1 MVSRS
6 VDPFNL
12 SEEQLRDFL
21 FVRSTTFPE
30 LETVRS
36 KPEALRS
43 APLTLLWL
51 DQTQEYMSGIEQIP
65 QTTYTQYR
73 HFLRTGDRRSYQ
85 TPEGRKRTQLS
96 MAALRLFLMQQP
108 QSGSPQAHN
117 IGNQEIPGTFNDLTP
132 TRLKDIVQDYLW
144 NICEE
149 SNWVWP
155 AHEMYQIDLAAAE
168 LSLVLAE
175 ILHLLG
181 ETLDAEVRHRV
192 RAEIERRIF
201 DPYLRMHHL
210 HKWYSSGQN
219 NWSGFCNGAVA
230 ATFLLLEPEPGRLAQ
245 AVKIA
250 LDGLRLFLETA
261 FEEDGSSTEGVGY
274 WHYGL
279 ENVVILSEMLYA
291 RSGGAINLLATRRV
305 RAIASY
311 PAKLQLS
318 GTSFASFSD
327 SGEQMAFNFGI
338 VSRLAERSGEASL
351 YYLLAHPARP
361 TPYWNIT
368 TQLRTMLWWDGH
380 QPEAAHLDDARLESI
395 GIVRMVT
402 KAADGAPV
410 VLVMKAGHN
419 QENHNHNDVGSFIV
433 HVDGEN
439 LLTDPGGGLYNRDY
453 FSEKRYENIFANSY
467 GHSVPRI
474 GGNLQAY
481 GRAFA
486 GDLLENTATATEK
499 QATVEFARA
508 YPCPELVSARR
519 QLRVVTEGQKAGMIW
534 LSDHFAFNRAVHEV
548 EEALI
553 TWLDCEEDGAT
564 ALVHGQHHTLK
575 VTIEQPQDARFQL
588 EALEEP
594 SRANGKTAILK
605 RLSFVIPAAEVIE
618 VRLRM
623 ELMEAVPLPS
633 SLPTTA
639 TSSPNK

>member
-6 VDPFNL
+6 IDPFNL

-21 FVRSTTFPE
+21 FVHSTSFPE
-30 LETVRS
+30 LEAVRN

-43 APLTLLWL
+43 ASPTLLWL
-51 DQTQEYMSGIEQIP
+51 AQTQEYMDGIGQIP
-65 QTTYTQYR
+65 QATYTRYR
-73 HFLRTGDRRSYQ
+73 HFRRTGDRKSYQ
-85 TPEGRKRTQLS
+85 APEGRKRTQLS
-96 MAALRLFLMQQP
+96 IAALRLFLMLQP
-108 QSGSPQAHN
+108 QSGPLTSLQASFLQSEA
-117 IGNQEIPGTFNDLTP
+117 GNQGMAGTFNDLTP

-168 LSLVLAE
+168 LGLVLAE

-192 RAEIERRIF
+192 HAEIERRIF
-201 DPYLRMHHL
+201 DPYLRTHHL
-210 HKWYSSGQN
+210 HRWYSSGQN

-250 LDGLRLFLETA
+250 LDGLRLFLESA

-279 ENVVILSEMLYA
+279 ENVVVLSEILYA
-291 RSGGAINLLATRRV
+291 RSGGALNLLATQRV
-305 RAIASY
+305 RTIASY

-318 GTSFASFSD
+318 GASFASFSD
-327 SGEQMAFNFGI
+327 SGEQTAFNFGI
-338 VSRLAERSGEASL
+338 LSRLAERSGEASL
-351 YYLLAHPARP
+351 YRLLAHPAQP
-361 TPYWNIT
+361 TPHWNIT
-368 TQLRTMLWWDGH
+368 TQLRTLLWWDGH
-380 QPEAAHLDDARLESI
+380 QPEAAHLDDAQLESV
-395 GIVRMVT
+395 GIVRLVT
-402 KAADGAPV
+402 QATDGTSV

-419 QENHNHNDVGSFIV
+419 QENHNHNDVGSFII

-474 GGNLQAY
+474 GENLQAH
-481 GRAFA
+481 GKAFA
-486 GDLLENTATATEK
+486 GQVLDNTVTATEK
-499 QATVEFARA
+499 QATIEIARA

-519 QLRVVTEGQKAGMIW
+519 QLRVATEGQQAGMIW
-534 LSDHFAFNRAVHEV
+534 LSDHFAFNGTAHQV
-548 EEALI
+548 EEALV
-553 TWLDCEEDGAT
+553 TWLDCEVDSAT
-564 ALVHGQHHTLK
+564 ALIHGQRHTLK

-588 EALEEP
+588 EALEEA

-605 RLSFVIPAAEVIE
+605 RLSFVIPAAEAIA
-618 VRLRM
+618 VRLHM
-623 ELMEAVPLPS
+623 ELVRGGLP
-633 SLPTTA
+633 
-639 TSSPNK
+639 K

>member
-12 SEEQLRDFL
+12 SEEQLREFL
-21 FVRSTTFPE
+21 FVHATVFPE
-30 LETVRS
+30 LEAARN
-36 KPEALRS
+36 KPEAFRS
-43 APLTLLWL
+43 ASPTLQWL
-51 DQTQEYMSGIEQIP
+51 AQTQERMDGIEQIP

-73 HFLRTGDRRSYQ
+73 LFRRTGDRKPYQ

-96 MAALRLFLMQQP
+96 IAALRLFLMPQS
-108 QSGSPQAHN
+108 QSGSSTS
-117 IGNQEIPGTFNDLTP
+117 QEASLRQPDAGDQGMPGTFHDLTA

-149 SNWVWP
+149 STWVWP

-168 LSLVLAE
+168 LALTLAE

-192 RAEIERRIF
+192 RSEIERRIF

-210 HKWYSSGQN
+210 HRWYTSGQN
-219 NWSGFCNGAVA
+219 NWSGFCNSAVA
-230 ATFLLLEPEPGRLAQ
+230 ATFLLLEPEPGRLTQ

-279 ENVVILSEMLYA
+279 ENFVVLSEILYA
-291 RSGGAINLLATRRV
+291 RSGGALNLLATQRV

-318 GTSFASFSD
+318 GASFASFSD
-327 SGEQMAFNFGI
+327 SGEQTTFNFGI
-338 VSRLAERSGEASL
+338 LSRLAERSGEASL
-351 YYLLAHPARP
+351 YQLMAHPAHP
-361 TPYWNIT
+361 TPHWNIT
-368 TQLRTMLWWDGH
+368 TQLRTLLWWNGH
-380 QPEAAHLDDARLESI
+380 QPEAAPLDDARLESV
-395 GIVRMVT
+395 GIVRLVT
-402 KAADGAPV
+402 KATDGTSV

-453 FSEKRYENIFANSY
+453 FSEKRYENIFVNSY

-474 GGNLQAY
+474 GGNLQAH

-486 GDLLENTATATEK
+486 GQVVDNTVTATEK
-499 QATVEFARA
+499 QATIEMARA
-508 YPCPELVSARR
+508 YPCSELVSARR
-519 QLRVVTEGQKAGMIW
+519 QLRVATEGQNAGMIW
-534 LSDHFAFNRAVHEV
+534 LSDHFAFNGAAHEV
-548 EEALI
+548 EEALV
-553 TWLDCEEDGAT
+553 TWQDCEVDGAT
-564 ALVHGQHHTLK
+564 ALVHGQRHTLR
-575 VTIEQPQDARFQL
+575 VTIEQPHDARFQL
-588 EALEEP
+588 EALEEQ
-594 SRANGKTAILK
+594 SRANGNTAILK
-605 RLSFVIPAAEVIE
+605 RLSFVMPAAQAIA

-623 ELMEAVPLPS
+623 ELGDG
-633 SLPTTA
+633 
-639 TSSPNK
+639 